1 MQIST
6 NDFKTGL
13 KILYHHQVWEVIEF
27 QHVKPGKGQAF
38 VKTRLKNMRT
48 GQVLD
53 VNFRAGEMVDVAE
66 VEEKPMQYL
75 YAQGDELVF
84 MDLETYDQIPIP
96 RDQVGEAIK
105 FLKEGTEVT
114 IFFHEGTPLSIVLPK
129 FVTLRVVQTD
139 PGVRGDT
146 ATGGTKPAV
155 LETGAVVQV
164 PLFVQEGE
172 EITVDTRTG
181 EYIGRA

>member
-13 KILYHHQVWEVIEF
+13 KILYNQQVWEVVEF

-53 VNFRAGEMVDVAE
+53 VNFRAGEMVDIAE

-84 MDLETYDQIPIP
+84 MDLETYDQIPIH

-114 IFFHEGTPLSIVLPK
+114 IFFYEGMPLSIVLPK

-139 PGVRGDT
+139 PGIRGDT